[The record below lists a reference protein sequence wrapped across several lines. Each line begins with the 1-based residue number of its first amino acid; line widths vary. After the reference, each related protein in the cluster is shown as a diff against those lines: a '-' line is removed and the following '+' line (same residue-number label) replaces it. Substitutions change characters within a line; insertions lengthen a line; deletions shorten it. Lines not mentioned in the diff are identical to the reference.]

1 MSSLYSV
8 WDICDDLILRKVNSS
23 DASVFAKR
31 YGGSSQCWG
40 LIWSVVS
47 LVFMIC
53 GIVAALAAFP
63 QDWKQQEKDS
73 QDFIPTVRMLLKV

>member
-1 MSSLYSV
+1 M

-40 LIWSVVS
+40 VLWSIVS
-47 LVFMIC
+47 LILMVC
-53 GIVAALAAFP
+53 GIIAALAAFP
-63 QDWKQQEKDS
+63 QDFAQQQKDS
-73 QDFIPTVRMLLKV
+73 EGFIPT

>member
-8 WDICDDLILRKVNSS
+8 WDICDDLILRKVNAS

-40 LIWSVVS
+40 VIWSVVS
-47 LVFMIC
+47 LVFMIG
-53 GIVAALAAFP
+53 GIIAALAAFP
-63 QDWKQQEKDS
+63 QDWEQQQKDS
-73 QDFIPTVRMLLKV
+73 QNFIPTVRMFVRV